1 MDGINKVKEIFHY
14 FNIEGDID
22 SVYGNWA
29 VSSRGDIVNYLYPF
43 SIFAI
48 HFHDDNWIERMKEK
62 CWFKPECEQALK
74 QALKRA
80 EEIMGNEKDQ

>member
-1 MDGINKVKEIFHY
+1 MNDSNKVKEIFHY
-14 FNIEGDID
+14 FNIDGEID

-48 HFHDDNWIERMKEK
+48 HIHDDNWIERMKEK
-62 CWFKPECEQALK
+62 CWFKPECEHALK
-74 QALKRA
+74 QALIRA
-80 EEIMGNEKDQ
+80 GEIIEIEQKE